1 MFAEILLPQKVGKDK
16 DTLTYSL
23 SEASSFK
30 VGQIVEVPLRNK
42 KVKGVIHEIHNNK
55 PPYNTKEI
63 LGLVSNAPH
72 LSEWQIK
79 LLNWVSEYYMAPL
92 FKSLKLFL
100 PVPFVKKKKIQAL
113 DISDETKEIE
123 NHKHE
128 LTDKQKE
135 ILERILLSKKV
146 IQLIYG
152 ITGSG
157 KTEIYMHYA
166 DKIIHE
172 GKQILMLVPEIS
184 LTPQTVQRFDRH
196 FNHKIAVIH
205 SQLTPKQKEREW
217 LKIHSGEAK
226 VVIGSR
232 SAIFAPF
239 KNLGTIIMDEEHDA
253 SYKQD
258 QSPRYNTLDVAK
270 KIAEILNIK
279 IILGS
284 ATPRLETYYKSLQ
297 GEFELH
303 ELSERPILTNS
314 SLPNCFIVDLRDELK
329 KKNYSIFSDLL
340 QEKIAEKLK
349 NKEQVILFLNRRGA
363 ASAVICRVCGY
374 VMKCR
379 KCQIALTYHQ
389 KLALEN
395 SIYKA
400 ERLICHHCGLME
412 QIPTECPQCQ
422 SGYIKYIG
430 VGTQRVETEV
440 NKLFPEAR
448 VIRAD
453 RDTVTKRDDFKN
465 IYDSFKN
472 HGADILIGTQMIA
485 LGLHLP
491 KVNLVGI
498 ILADMGLTIPD
509 FRSSE
514 KSFQL
519 LTQVAG
525 RAGRAGHSG
534 EVVIQTYLPD
544 NYVVQTASKH
554 DYKNFYQQELTLRN
568 QLSFPPFTKLIK
580 LTIAETKEIK
590 AIQQTESI
598 FNELNALNESPE
610 FKTPENH
617 NQITFYPA
625 LFPKLKNK
633 YRWHILISGQ
643 NPQKILKSI
652 KLPDEAIIDVDPIS
666 TV

>member
-1 MFAEILLPQKVGKDK
+1 M
-16 DTLTYSL
+16 S
-23 SEASSFK
+23 
-30 VGQIVEVPLRNK
+30 
-42 KVKGVIHEIHNNK
+42 
-55 PPYNTKEI
+55 
-63 LGLVSNAPH
+63 
-72 LSEWQIK
+72 
-79 LLNWVSEYYMAPL
+79 PL
-92 FKSLKLFL
+92 FKCLKLFL

-113 DISDETKEIE
+113 VELDENKLTE

-135 ILERILLSKKV
+135 VLEKMKLSKKV

-157 KTEIYMHYA
+157 KTEVYMHYA
-166 DKIIHE
+166 DSMIHE

-196 FNHKIAVIH
+196 FNHRIAVIH

-217 LKIHSGEAK
+217 LRIHSGEAK

-239 KNLGTIIMDEEHDA
+239 KDLGTIIMDEEHDG

-258 QSPRYNTLDVAK
+258 QSPRYNTLDVAN
-270 KIAEILNIK
+270 KIADILKIK

-284 ATPRLETYYKSLQ
+284 ATPRLETYYKSLR
-297 GEFELH
+297 GDFELH
-303 ELSERPILTNS
+303 ELSERPTLTNS

-363 ASAVICRVCGY
+363 ASAVICRMCGH

-389 KLALEN
+389 KISLEY
-395 SIYKA
+395 SIFNA

-412 QIPTECPQCQ
+412 QIPTDCPQCQ

-430 VGTQRVETEV
+430 VGTQRVENEV
-440 NKLFPEAR
+440 IKLFPEAR
-448 VIRAD
+448 ILRAD
-453 RDTVTKRDDFKN
+453 RDTVTKRDDFKD
-465 IYDSFKN
+465 IYNKFKN
-472 HGADILIGTQMIA
+472 HEADILIGTQMIA

-525 RAGRAGHSG
+525 RAGRAGKEG
-534 EVVIQTYLPD
+534 EVIIQTYLPD
-544 NYVVQTASKH
+544 NYVIQTASKH
-554 DYKNFYQQELTLRN
+554 DYKGFYQQELEIRN
-568 QLSFPPFTKLIK
+568 QLHFPPFTKLIK
-580 LTIAETKEIK
+580 LTIAEPKEIK
-590 AIQQTESI
+590 AIQVTEQLWG
-598 FNELNALNESPE
+598 ELNQLNETAE
-610 FKTPENH
+610 FQDPENK
-617 NQITFYPA
+617 NQVTYYPA

-633 YRWHILISGQ
+633 YRWHILITGQ
-643 NPQKILKSI
+643 NPQKLLSRV
-652 KLPDEAIIDVDPIS
+652 KLPEEVIIDVDPIS